1 MVAVIHTSSRLRAVL
16 QYNEKKLEQGHAEC
30 ISAINYPKD
39 ADALSFDQ
47 KLNRI
52 QRQLA
57 LNKRTKVNTVH
68 VSLNF
73 DPSEK
78 LGKEQLAEISKAY
91 LKGIGFEKQPALVY
105 EHRDAGHPHVHIVT
119 TNIKA
124 DGSRISLHNLGK
136 NQSEK
141 TRKEIEIDFGLV
153 KAQDRKVQEF
163 TLKPVSV
170 KAEYGKSETKK
181 AIANVLDIVLKEY
194 KFTTIGELNAVL
206 NQFNVAAD
214 IGSEHSRIRKHNGI
228 LYRVLDKDGKR
239 VGVPIK
245 ASDFHFKPTYR
256 HLQVCFQANE
266 MHLTCSKDSLRVKN
280 SIDLTLLGKH
290 NVSLPKLINIL
301 QKDGIDTVTRKNEEG
316 LLYGITYIDHR
327 TKCVFNGSTLGKQ
340 YSAKGITERCIE
352 DPFSLHQQKSQK
364 IGMDVGQA
372 ASAGNVYLVGN
383 GSSLENDKSL
393 DSLLSPVKD
402 GEYIPNPLKKPKRK
416 KQKGFSMGF

>member
-16 QYNEKKLEQGHAEC
+16 QYNENKLEQGHAEC

-52 QRQLA
+52 QWQLA

-68 VSLNF
+68 ISLNF

-78 LGKEQLAEISKAY
+78 LSKEQLAEISKAY
-91 LKGIGFEKQPALVY
+91 LQGIGFEKQPALVY
-105 EHRDAGHPHVHIVT
+105 EHRDAGHPHVHLVT

-153 KAQDRKVQEF
+153 KAQDRKAQEF
-163 TLKPVSV
+163 NLKPVSL

-181 AIANVLDIVLKEY
+181 AIANVLEKILKDY

-206 NQFNVAAD
+206 NQYNVAAD
-214 IGSEHSRIRKHNGI
+214 IGSQDSRIRKNNGI
-228 LYRVLDKDGKR
+228 LYRVLDKNGNK

-245 ASDFHFKPTYR
+245 ASDFHFKPTQK
-256 HLQVCFQANE
+256 HLQRLFLENE
-266 MHLTCSKDSLRVKN
+266 TARQSGFLRIKN
-280 SIDLTLLGKH
+280 GISMVRYGLKNPTLPVLAKNLSRDSIDIVLRRG
-290 NVSLPKLINIL
+290 
-301 QKDGIDTVTRKNEEG
+301 EEG
-316 LLYGITYIDHR
+316 ALYGVTFIDHR
-327 TKCVFNGSTLGKQ
+327 TKAVFNGSALGKE
-340 YSAKGITERCIE
+340 YSAKGITEWCP
-352 DPFSLHQQKSQK
+352 DTDFSFHQQKSERIVK
-364 IGMDVGQA
+364 DLGYATG
-372 ASAGNVYLVGN
+372 VGN
-383 GSSLENDKSL
+383 AYHGGSITSLENDKSL
-393 DSLLSPVKD
+393 ESLLSPVKD
-402 GEYIPNPLKKPKRK
+402 GEYVPNQLKKQKRK

>member
-16 QYNEKKLEQGHAEC
+16 HYNENKLEQGHAEC

-78 LGKEQLAEISKAY
+78 LSKEQLAEISKAY

-124 DGSRISLHNLGK
+124 DGSRISLHNLGR

-141 TRKEIEIDFGLV
+141 IRKEIEISFGLV
-153 KAQDRKVQEF
+153 KAQERKAQELSI
-163 TLKPVSV
+163 TPVRIGV
-170 KAEYGKSETKK
+170 EYGKTETKK
-181 AIANVLDIVLKEY
+181 AIANVLNKVLKEY

-206 NQFNVAAD
+206 NRYNVAAD
-214 IGSEHSRIRKHNGI
+214 IGSVGSRIRKNNGI
-228 LYRVLDKDGKR
+228 LYRALDKNGNR

-245 ASDFHFKPTYR
+245 ASDFHFKPTHR
-256 HLQVCFQANE
+256 NLKVRFLFHE
-266 MHLTCSKDSLRVKN
+266 MNPNRAKDSLRVRN
-280 SIDLTLLGKH
+280 SIDFTLYGKQ
-290 NVSLPKLINIL
+290 NVSLPRLIKIL
-301 QKDGIDTVTRKNEEG
+301 EKDGIDTVTRKNEEG
-316 LLYGITYIDHR
+316 LLYGITYLDHR
-327 TKCVFNGSTLGKQ
+327 TKCVFNGSALGKQ

-352 DPFSLHQQKSQK
+352 DPFSLHQQKSQR
-364 IGMDVGQA
+364 IGMDVGQT
-372 ASAGNVYLVGN
+372 ASTGNVYHTGN

-402 GEYIPNPLKKPKRK
+402 GEYTPHQLKKPKRK

>member
-1 MVAVIHTSSRLRAVL
+1 MVAVIHTSSRLRGVL
-16 QYNEKKLEQGHAEC
+16 QYNENKLERGHAEC

-78 LGKEQLAEISKAY
+78 LSKEQLAEISKAY
-91 LKGIGFEKQPALVY
+91 LKGIGFEKQPALIY

-119 TNIKA
+119 TNIKG

-153 KAQDRKVQEF
+153 KAQDRKAQEF
-163 TLKPVSV
+163 NLKPVSIKV
-170 KAEYGKSETKK
+170 EYGKSETKK
-181 AIANVLDIVLKEY
+181 AIANVLEKVLNDY
-194 KFTTIGELNAVL
+194 KFTTMGELNAVL
-206 NQFNVAAD
+206 NQYNVAAD
-214 IGSEHSRIRKHNGI
+214 IGSQDSRIRKNNGI
-228 LYRVLDKDGKR
+228 LYRVIDKNGNK

-245 ASDFHFKPTYR
+245 ASDFHFKPTQK
-256 HLQVCFQANE
+256 HLQRLFLENE
-266 MHLTCSKDSLRVKN
+266 TARQTGYLRIKN
-280 SIDLTLLGKH
+280 GISMVRYGLKNPI
-290 NVSLPKLINIL
+290 LPVLAKNLSR
-301 QKDGIDTVTRKNEEG
+301 DGIDLVLRRSDEG
-316 LLYGITYIDHR
+316 ALYGVTFIDHR
-327 TKCVFNGSTLGKQ
+327 SKAVFNGSALGKE
-340 YSAKGITERCIE
+340 YSAKGIAEWCPDT
-352 DPFSLHQQKSQK
+352 DFSFHQQKSQRMR
-364 IGMDVGQA
+364 MDVARSIG
-372 ASAGNVYLVGN
+372 AGNVSHVGN
-383 GSSLENDKSL
+383 GSSLENEKSL

-402 GEYIPNPLKKPKRK
+402 GEYTPHHLKKPKRK
-416 KQKGFSMGF
+416 KQKEFSMGF